1 MTNRECIADSLG
13 RVSTMKSELEF
24 IEGLRDRMENDMASL
39 DSRIELIRLQ
49 IKEEMKYATTLRDSL

>member
-24 IEGLRDRMENDMASL
+24 IEGLRSRMASDMVSL
-39 DSRIELIRLQ
+39 DNRIKLIRLQ
-49 IKEEMKYATTLRDSL
+49 IEEEMKYATTLRDSL